1 MSFIPIKVNIYIYIS
16 IPSLGPR
23 ETSGLGLGILPI
35 FVYMGQDNPKIPTI
49 KKTDEEISTLLR
61 MVSMPMVGGYQD
73 VASTLKGSWPVYI
86 ESEPELLWR
95 PAGKQP
101 PSPQPTG
108 KDLRLLPGKYCQQNG
123 PYSLDSVVLSNTPA
137 HLRSHHVALLNASKA
152 YRTWR
157 GESSTGRHVMK
168 VEQEHNL
175 NLEFPWDLS
184 KANNYIVAA
193 SLDGLAASSLTVYVS
208 RIRALHI
215 RQGLQPNFS
224 LKQVAG
230 LIKGAAQLE
239 VQPEVP
245 KNRICITPE
254 LMKHAR
260 NSIQLAPRPDSWKA
274 LMWLMCTWSWLGAF
288 RSDDLIH
295 DSPTAFCPETSLLKR
310 NIIVKTEY
318 LGQGTTVTYLRVWV
332 PSPKHK
338 KGSGGIWIELLPS
351 DNWFCP
357 VQAFV
362 QYKDNSV
369 NWGEDKPLLHL
380 NGSLYTK
387 SRFNNDLRYIFNS
400 KVDFDREQITAHSF
414 RSGVISALAR
424 AGASEDLLKSQ
435 TDHSSSA
442 YQSYLKL
449 GRSSRLGQQRK
460 VMSTLEDLAM
470 GNFGSDSLLV
480 K

>member
-1 MSFIPIKVNIYIYIS
+1 MSAS
-16 IPSLGPR
+16 SLGPR
-23 ETSGLGLGILPI
+23 DTSGLGLGVLPI
-35 FVYMGQDNPKIPTI
+35 FIYMGQDNPKLPSI

-61 MVSMPMVGGYQD
+61 MVNMPMVGGYQD

-95 PAGKQP
+95 PTGGKQP
-101 PSPQPTG
+101 PNPQPTG
-108 KDLRLLPGKYCQQNG
+108 KDLRQLPGKYCQQNG
-123 PYSLDSVVLSNTPA
+123 PYNLDSTVLTNTPV
-137 HLRSHHVALLNASKA
+137 HLRSQHVALLNASKA
-152 YRTWR
+152 YRTWK

-175 NLEFPWDLS
+175 NLDFPWDLS

-208 RIRALHI
+208 RIRALHL

-224 LKQVAG
+224 LKQVSG

-239 VQPEVP
+239 SQPEYP
-245 KNRICITPE
+245 RNRICVTPE
-254 LMKHAR
+254 LMRHAR
-260 NSIQLAPRPDSWKA
+260 NSIQLAPRPESWKA
-274 LMWLMCTWSWLGAF
+274 LIWLMCTWCWLGAF

-295 DSPTAFCPETSLLKR
+295 DSPTAFCPETSLLKK
-310 NIIVKTEY
+310 NITVKTEY
-318 LGQGTTVTYLRVWV
+318 LGQGTSVTYLKVWV
-332 PSPKHK
+332 PAPKHK
-338 KGSGGIWIELLPS
+338 RGSGGIWIELLPS
-351 DNWFCP
+351 ANWFCP
-357 VQAFV
+357 VKAFV
-362 QYKDNSV
+362 QYKENSV
-369 NWGEDKPLLHL
+369 NWGGDKPLLHL

-387 SRFNNDLRYIFNS
+387 SRFNSDLKYIFNS

-449 GRSSRLGQQRK
+449 GRASRLGQQRK
-460 VMSTLEDLAM
+460 VMSTLEDLAE